1 MQDYPIFLTGNPPDL
16 VRLAIEFGHVP
27 FVDHLLHRGF
37 RPRDLPEYFPL
48 IPFLTTPAQP
58 FEDHRPSREDAS
70 SLAAAAV
77 SSSSGA
83 TRIGTQRWS
92 TDTGGGVGSSS
103 DHATATLDVTDED
116 EVGERRRTSN
126 SGSSSSGEQQAEH
139 RDRNTAL
146 LKRSLELNQI
156 WECMRLASQELMD
169 ACSRADLDAVLKV
182 LDSTLIHPRL
192 SLEETAA
199 QEAAAAA
206 AAVAAAAA
214 RNDVDDDSGDHST
227 EAAGRGIDKHG
238 KQRQSSIDPIQI
250 RHDSI
255 GTGSEARF
263 LEEDLAF
270 TEMEMSSSSFA
281 GAGTSS
287 SHQAP
292 AVNVPSRDHI
302 LDSTDGVPTVIHRAS
317 LFRPRS
323 RVNSDGD
330 TTTTGSH
337 AGDNSSHDDHHQPNS
352 PVVRSNSD
360 TLSGSDNT
368 TDTNTNDIDHDPPP
382 HMPWID
388 GRALTSALLAVCF
401 RRNGYDTLEAE
412 LEEEL
417 RAVPI
422 VKELLRYDCM
432 LTAQSMGQ
440 AVLGVA
446 YSRSTGSLKRVREQ
460 RLIWRKHRVQS
471 GGGRRQDRSIG
482 GSSVQSRRD
491 SVSQQGG
498 GVGSSFIGESS
509 SAGAVGA
516 GTATGAG
523 QQVGGLTE
531 TVMDLLLERI
541 GPREWLKLIKCYLQ
555 RQEFDDLVV
564 VLERCPF
571 KGPQLET
578 RNKEQQDKNQQQR
591 SYTGSSSASNARQ
604 SGFAFGAGGGISGH
618 QGGGYDRQRAREMI
632 CRETGICGVGTRIG
646 HFNDRGIGQ
655 SSYNVASTL
664 YEASRILFTG
674 SGTRFS
680 HSYMLPR
687 GGFRGIGGNSSG
699 HTGSPNNSNVSQV
712 AVETADES
720 VHMVDEEGHL
730 GGGGGSGVGGSE
742 MDSQQTPLTS
752 DGPPQQQVP
761 SQSNSRDRHQQSSQ
775 LQSDPARR
783 TSRQHGNVEQDSDAG
798 SDDDSSDSD
807 GPAEDGEDDPESN
820 NEHLESHDSN
830 FAFGGVGSSTTSSSR
845 PGPGIVGIA
854 IQVQAPEHILN
865 ALLKMGFRFFSICD
879 LSISDNRHPL
889 ALQFRQ
895 QEKTNRQLIEFCMV
909 PNLERLG
916 DGIVDVGGG
925 GSGGRGKKGGKGKRR
940 KFEKRDESRY
950 GEADREA
957 HAQAVQL
964 FLYPAANNPTRGWS
978 SIPALPSMISSIS
991 QRISTSLGGGGGHYY
1006 SNPPSPS
1013 TPTHVALPSVSA
1025 PSSPSPAA
1033 VVTSATTAATHGLT
1047 PSNRLQFILPPMQ
1060 LGDSFEAISTVVRFS
1075 DQHPDHAQSSSS
1087 PTTSTANNYNSDI
1100 DAQSRYRQS
1109 GFGASMPLPIRTS
1122 MVEKRL
1128 STESSFFALQ
1138 SLRDSTGN
1146 YLLPRSPS
1154 TSSSSFTSPAI
1165 HFSTQQRMLHE
1176 TVRRRIRE
1184 TLRSD
1189 YMDLMTVGICLYQ
1202 ACYHA
1207 KEVLLTVLLEHRLLI
1222 AQDALTGAVQ
1232 VAASVGWK
1240 RGLELLLV
1248 QCGDME
1254 AEIEPVVTTTSD
1266 MIHLGA
1272 SMKWDHATAVQVFP
1286 SGRRAGEAGSSTGR
1300 KAGLPGSLGSRRG
1313 ARIAAAGG
1321 LEGLVTRGLRRH
1333 RSDGSR
1339 LNRFGDGSGSGGFFN
1354 GGGGVSYVSG
1364 DGSNSE
1370 QRPLNRRA
1378 SFEFSHSPVSQP
1390 GGVFS
1395 TSPTA
1400 ESPPLSNSYPLNN
1413 PLLEPVIPSP
1423 RSSSLR
1429 SRLSSL
1435 IPNLGVSSGSTT
1447 DLLQRPSSSSKC
1459 KQQQSSS
1466 QQQQQSTRQG
1476 SPSALLPTA
1485 KTSRTD
1491 SPPAIL
1497 MLSTSGLWSLPSV
1510 MMQRKSRN
1518 AVVALMAACTR
1529 NDPGLVTW
1537 LIETFADIKVVHIMQ
1552 ALMIACD
1559 RGYVRVIKALLGDP
1573 LVVRDAAEGSEGVRA
1588 GKKKASSDGKKK
1600 DDSSRPAAATS
1611 RSLFRRWLAIQ
1622 YQQIMDL
1629 SSQPTSSSSSANR
1642 PAGSGVTEH
1651 ENECTRSDPEGGSAP
1666 PSIMPRY
1673 NSFPFVFLME
1683 SSPLFRHYYQTLNT
1697 LSSCEFMLKRTAS
1710 DNPGAGAGGPGVSGA
1725 RGTYWAPSQGPT
1737 TTPVAG
1743 SSPNPT
1749 GTPQQQQQQTPPA
1762 DQEGE
1767 PSIAA
1772 TANNNTTSAGPTPTS
1787 RARPTTTRQT
1797 PPTPSQDLKKEIIRL
1812 MLSPI
1817 LETCGAISVR
1827 KAMDRLPK
1835 DCWWPLDHDV
1845 RMFVDQMARKD
1856 MVAVVVGMKRR
1867 QKREQQQQEKDTEG
1881 LRVQRVMRE
1890 RVVVR
1895 AQEVEHDEREG
1906 QHGHRRQGS
1915 RMVDLGQ
1922 MSAQKKKEQQKRGGG
1937 GGGGGGGGSGAR
1949 ELLSDEEKGEEG
1961 GKKKL
1966 TANDRWHKASGPFR
1980 RVRKWVVDRKKNKS
1994 SGKERGSAEV
2004 EDGEEKE
2011 EEVEGGGS
2019 GRSGSVQSTEKLSPF
2034 ERPGLT
2040 IVH

>member
-1 MQDYPIFLTGNPPDL
+1 
-16 VRLAIEFGHVP
+16 
-27 FVDHLLHRGF
+27 
-37 RPRDLPEYFPL
+37 
-48 IPFLTTPAQP
+48 
-58 FEDHRPSREDAS
+58 
-70 SLAAAAV
+70 
-77 SSSSGA
+77 
-83 TRIGTQRWS
+83 
-92 TDTGGGVGSSS
+92 
-103 DHATATLDVTDED
+103 
-116 EVGERRRTSN
+116 
-126 SGSSSSGEQQAEH
+126 
-139 RDRNTAL
+139 
-146 LKRSLELNQI
+146 
-156 WECMRLASQELMD
+156 
-169 ACSRADLDAVLKV
+169 
-182 LDSTLIHPRL
+182 
-192 SLEETAA
+192 
-199 QEAAAAA
+199 
-206 AAVAAAAA
+206 
-214 RNDVDDDSGDHST
+214 
-227 EAAGRGIDKHG
+227 
-238 KQRQSSIDPIQI
+238 
-250 RHDSI
+250 
-255 GTGSEARF
+255 
-263 LEEDLAF
+263 
-270 TEMEMSSSSFA
+270 
-281 GAGTSS
+281 
-287 SHQAP
+287 
-292 AVNVPSRDHI
+292 
-302 LDSTDGVPTVIHRAS
+302 
-317 LFRPRS
+317 
-323 RVNSDGD
+323 
-330 TTTTGSH
+330 
-337 AGDNSSHDDHHQPNS
+337 
-352 PVVRSNSD
+352 
-360 TLSGSDNT
+360 
-368 TDTNTNDIDHDPPP
+368 
-382 HMPWID
+382 
-388 GRALTSALLAVCF
+388 
-401 RRNGYDTLEAE
+401 
-412 LEEEL
+412 
-417 RAVPI
+417 
-422 VKELLRYDCM
+422 
-432 LTAQSMGQ
+432 
-440 AVLGVA
+440 
-446 YSRSTGSLKRVREQ
+446 
-460 RLIWRKHRVQS
+460 
-471 GGGRRQDRSIG
+471 
-482 GSSVQSRRD
+482 
-491 SVSQQGG
+491 
-498 GVGSSFIGESS
+498 
-509 SAGAVGA
+509 
-516 GTATGAG
+516 
-523 QQVGGLTE
+523 
-531 TVMDLLLERI
+531 
-541 GPREWLKLIKCYLQ
+541 
-555 RQEFDDLVV
+555 
-564 VLERCPF
+564 
-571 KGPQLET
+571 
-578 RNKEQQDKNQQQR
+578 
-591 SYTGSSSASNARQ
+591 
-604 SGFAFGAGGGISGH
+604 
-618 QGGGYDRQRAREMI
+618 
-632 CRETGICGVGTRIG
+632 
-646 HFNDRGIGQ
+646 
-655 SSYNVASTL
+655 
-664 YEASRILFTG
+664 
-674 SGTRFS
+674 
-680 HSYMLPR
+680 
-687 GGFRGIGGNSSG
+687 
-699 HTGSPNNSNVSQV
+699 
-712 AVETADES
+712 
-720 VHMVDEEGHL
+720 
-730 GGGGGSGVGGSE
+730 
-742 MDSQQTPLTS
+742 
-752 DGPPQQQVP
+752 
-761 SQSNSRDRHQQSSQ
+761 
-775 LQSDPARR
+775 
-783 TSRQHGNVEQDSDAG
+783 
-798 SDDDSSDSD
+798 
-807 GPAEDGEDDPESN
+807 
-820 NEHLESHDSN
+820 
-830 FAFGGVGSSTTSSSR
+830 
-845 PGPGIVGIA
+845 
-854 IQVQAPEHILN
+854 
-865 ALLKMGFRFFSICD
+865 
-879 LSISDNRHPL
+879 
-889 ALQFRQ
+889 
-895 QEKTNRQLIEFCMV
+895 
-909 PNLERLG
+909 
-916 DGIVDVGGG
+916 
-925 GSGGRGKKGGKGKRR
+925 
-940 KFEKRDESRY
+940 
-950 GEADREA
+950 
-957 HAQAVQL
+957 
-964 FLYPAANNPTRGWS
+964 
-978 SIPALPSMISSIS
+978 MISSIS

-1060 LGDSFEAISTVVRFS
+1060 LGDSFEAISTIVRFA

-1087 PTTSTANNYNSDI
+1087 PTTSTVNNYNSSDI
-1100 DAQSRYRQS
+1100 DGGSSSQSTLAQSRYRQS

-1154 TSSSSFTSPAI
+1154 TSSSSFTSAAI

-1240 RGLELLLV
+1240 RGLELLLI

-1266 MIHLGA
+1266 MIHLGT

-1300 KAGLPGSLGSRRG
+1300 KAGLPGSLGARRG

-1378 SFEFSHSPVSQP
+1378 SFEFSHSPVFQS

-1447 DLLQRPSSSSKC
+1447 DLLQRPSSSSKS

-1476 SPSALLPTA
+1476 SSSALLPTA

-1588 GKKKASSDGKKK
+1588 GKRKASSDGKKK
-1600 DDSSRPAAATS
+1600 DDSSRPTAATS

-1629 SSQPTSSSSSANR
+1629 SSQTTSSSSSANR

-1666 PSIMPRY
+1666 PPIMPRY

-1710 DNPGAGAGGPGVSGA
+1710 NNPGAGAGGPGVSCA
-1725 RGTYWAPSQGPT
+1725 RGTYWAPSQGQT
-1737 TTPVAG
+1737 ATPAAG

-1749 GTPQQQQQQTPPA
+1749 GTQQQQQQQTPPA
-1762 DQEGE
+1762 AQEGE
-1767 PSIAA
+1767 PSSAA
-1772 TANNNTTSAGPTPTS
+1772 TVNNNTTSAGPNNVTPPPSTAPTHS
-1787 RARPTTTRQT
+1787 QMTPLQRRASAHSHSHLPPSQPSPSAPTPRSRPTTTRQT
-1797 PPTPSQDLKKEIIRL
+1797 PPTPPQDLKKEIIRL

-1845 RMFVDQMARKD
+1845 RMIVDQMARKD

-1867 QKREQQQQEKDTEG
+1867 QKREQEQQEKDVEG

-1906 QHGHRRQGS
+1906 QHEHRRQGS

-1937 GGGGGGGGSGAR
+1937 GGGSGGR
-1949 ELLSDEEKGEEG
+1949 EPLSNEEKGEEE

-1994 SGKERGSAEV
+1994 SGKERGGAEV
-2004 EDGEEKE
+2004 EDGGEKE

-2019 GRSGSVQSTEKLSPF
+2019 GRGGSVQSTEKLSPF
-2034 ERPGLT
+2034 ELTATRPGLT

>member
-37 RPRDLPEYFPL
+37 RPRDLPEYFSL
-48 IPFLTTPAQP
+48 IPFLTPPAQP
-58 FEDHRPSREDAS
+58 FEDHHPSQEDTS
-70 SLAAAAV
+70 SLAPAAV
-77 SSSSGA
+77 SSSSGT
-83 TRIGTQRWS
+83 TRIGTQRKRRS
-92 TDTGGGVGSSS
+92 TDTGGGVGGSS
-103 DHATATLDVTDED
+103 DHAATTLDAADENR
-116 EVGERRRTSN
+116 VGERQRTSN
-126 SGSSSSGEQQAEH
+126 SSSGASREQQEAEH
-139 RDRNTAL
+139 RDRHAAL

-169 ACSRADLDAVLKV
+169 ACSRADLDAVLKI
-182 LDSTLIHPRL
+182 LDSTLVHPRL

-206 AAVAAAAA
+206 AAAAAVAASD
-214 RNDVDDDSGDHST
+214 DVDDDSGDYST
-227 EAAGRGIDKHG
+227 GTTGRDIDRKG
-238 KQRQSSIDPIQI
+238 KRRQSSVDPIQS

-270 TEMEMSSSSFA
+270 TAMGM
-281 GAGTSS
+281 
-287 SHQAP
+287 
-292 AVNVPSRDHI
+292 I
-302 LDSTDGVPTVIHRAS
+302 
-317 LFRPRS
+317 
-323 RVNSDGD
+323 
-330 TTTTGSH
+330 
-337 AGDNSSHDDHHQPNS
+337 
-352 PVVRSNSD
+352 
-360 TLSGSDNT
+360 
-368 TDTNTNDIDHDPPP
+368 
-382 HMPWID
+382 
-388 GRALTSALLAVCF
+388 CF
-401 RRNGYDTLEAE
+401 RRNGHGPPEVE
-412 LEEEL
+412 LQEEQ

-422 VKELLRYDCM
+422 IKELLKYDCM

-446 YSRSTGSLKRVREQ
+446 YSRCTGSLHRVREQ
-460 RLIWRKHRVQS
+460 RLLWRRQRLQS
-471 GGGRRQDRSIG
+471 GGGRRQDRSVA

-491 SVSQQGG
+491 SVSQLGG
-498 GVGSSFIGESS
+498 GVGSSSIGESS
-509 SAGAVGA
+509 SSA
-516 GTATGAG
+516 TATGARSAAATSTGAG
-523 QQVGGLTE
+523 QRVGGLTE

-555 RQEFDDLVV
+555 RQEFDDLAV

-578 RNKEQQDKNQQQR
+578 RNKDQQGKHQHQR
-591 SYTGSSSASNARQ
+591 PYTGSNSTSSARPG
-604 SGFAFGAGGGISGH
+604 GFAFGAGGGFLSR
-618 QGGGYDRQRAREMI
+618 QGGDYDRQRAREMI

-646 HFNDRGIGQ
+646 HFNGRGIGQ
-655 SSYNVASTL
+655 ATYNVASTL
-664 YEASRILFTG
+664 YDASRVLFTG
-674 SGTRFS
+674 SGTKFS

-699 HTGSPNNSNVSQV
+699 HTGSPNGSSVSHV
-712 AVETADES
+712 AVGAADES
-720 VHMVDEEGHL
+720 AHLADEESHL
-730 GGGGGSGVGGSE
+730 GGSGGGGVAGVSD
-742 MDSQQTPLTS
+742 MNSQQTHAS
-752 DGPPQQQVP
+752 SGGSQQQQAP
-761 SQSNSRDRHQQSSQ
+761 SQSPSQDRRQQSS
-775 LQSDPARR
+775 LVQSDPAH
-783 TSRQHGNVEQDSDAG
+783 TPSRQHGSVDQESDAD
-798 SDDDSSDSD
+798 SDDDSNDSD
-807 GPAEDGEDDPESN
+807 NPADDEEDDPESN
-820 NEHLESHDSN
+820 TEPHDSS

-854 IQVQAPEHILN
+854 IQVQAPDHILN
-865 ALLKMGFRFFSICD
+865 ALLDMGFRFFSICD

-916 DGIVDVGGG
+916 DGIVGIGESGGG
-925 GSGGRGKKGGKGKRR
+925 GGGKKRGKGKGRMY
-940 KFEKRDESRY
+940 EKRDESRY
-950 GEADREA
+950 DEADREA
-957 HAQAVQL
+957 HAKVVQL

-978 SIPALPSMISSIS
+978 SVTALPSMVSSIS
-991 QRISTSLGGGGGHYY
+991 QRISSNVGGGGHYY

-1047 PSNRLQFILPPMQ
+1047 PSNRLQFVLPPMQ
-1060 LGDSFEAISTVVRFS
+1060 LGDSFEAISTIVRFA
-1075 DQHPDHAQSSSS
+1075 DQHPDLAQSSSS
-1087 PTTSTANNYNSDI
+1087 PTTSTVNDNDGGSTS
-1100 DAQSRYRQS
+1100 QSTLTQPRYRQS
-1109 GFGASMPLPIRTS
+1109 GFGTSMPLPIRTS

-1154 TSSSSFTSPAI
+1154 TSSSSFTSAAV

-1176 TVRRRIRE
+1176 TIRRRVRE

-1266 MIHLGA
+1266 IIHQGT

-1286 SGRRAGEAGSSTGR
+1286 NGRRAGEAGSSAGGR
-1300 KAGLPGSLGSRRG
+1300 ASLPGSLGARRG

-1339 LNRFGDGSGSGGFFN
+1339 LNRFGDGSGSDGFFN

-1364 DGSNSE
+1364 HGSNSE

-1378 SFEFSHSPVSQP
+1378 SFEFSHSPIFQS

-1395 TSPTA
+1395 ESPTS
-1400 ESPPLSNSYPLNN
+1400 ESPPSSSLSPQNN

-1429 SRLSSL
+1429 SRLSSM
-1435 IPNLGVSSGSTT
+1435 IPNLGTSSGSTA
-1447 DLLQRPSSSSKC
+1447 DLLQKPSSSTKN
-1459 KQQQSSS
+1459 KQQQSLLQQQ

-1476 SPSALLPTA
+1476 SSSALFSTTKA
-1485 KTSRTD
+1485 SRID

-1559 RGYVRVIKALLGDP
+1559 RGLVRVVKALLGEP
-1573 LVVRDAAEGSEGVRA
+1573 LAVVRDAAEGGEGVSA
-1588 GKKKASSDGKKK
+1588 GKKKKSSSDGKKK
-1600 DDSSRPAAATS
+1600 DDSSSPAAAAVAAATS
-1611 RSLFRRWLAIQ
+1611 RSLFRRWLATQ

-1629 SSQPTSSSSSANR
+1629 SNQPTYSSSSANR
-1642 PAGSGVTEH
+1642 PSGSGVTEH
-1651 ENECTRSDPEGGSAP
+1651 ENEHT
-1666 PSIMPRY
+1666 
-1673 NSFPFVFLME
+1673 
-1683 SSPLFRHYYQTLNT
+1683 
-1697 LSSCEFMLKRTAS
+1697 
-1710 DNPGAGAGGPGVSGA
+1710 
-1725 RGTYWAPSQGPT
+1725 
-1737 TTPVAG
+1737 
-1743 SSPNPT
+1743 
-1749 GTPQQQQQQTPPA
+1749 
-1762 DQEGE
+1762 
-1767 PSIAA
+1767 
-1772 TANNNTTSAGPTPTS
+1772 
-1787 RARPTTTRQT
+1787 
-1797 PPTPSQDLKKEIIRL
+1797 
-1812 MLSPI
+1812 
-1817 LETCGAISVR
+1817 
-1827 KAMDRLPK
+1827 
-1835 DCWWPLDHDV
+1835 
-1845 RMFVDQMARKD
+1845 
-1856 MVAVVVGMKRR
+1856 
-1867 QKREQQQQEKDTEG
+1867 
-1881 LRVQRVMRE
+1881 
-1890 RVVVR
+1890 
-1895 AQEVEHDEREG
+1895 
-1906 QHGHRRQGS
+1906 
-1915 RMVDLGQ
+1915 
-1922 MSAQKKKEQQKRGGG
+1922 
-1937 GGGGGGGGSGAR
+1937 
-1949 ELLSDEEKGEEG
+1949 
-1961 GKKKL
+1961 
-1966 TANDRWHKASGPFR
+1966 
-1980 RVRKWVVDRKKNKS
+1980 
-1994 SGKERGSAEV
+1994 
-2004 EDGEEKE
+2004 
-2011 EEVEGGGS
+2011 
-2019 GRSGSVQSTEKLSPF
+2019 
-2034 ERPGLT
+2034 
-2040 IVH
+2040 